1 MPVAA
6 AANWSKSQT
15 ISAET
20 MGPQILV
27 DIVVFVAVIVDGRPK
42 MDCCHGHKFTVA
54 LLFFHFFS
62 PSVSP
67 FFALCQRPQ
76 NSNSHMAR
84 KTQSSS
90 NKRSLWNSIC
100 ICIGCVCVSI
110 LHTGSSVHLM
120 HEFRAILR
128 WSTLSAPQQ
137 SATASHRNVL

>member
-54 LLFFHFFS
+54 LLFFHFFPLLCP
-62 PSVSP
+62 PSLHFVSVHKTATHIWP
-67 FFALCQRPQ
+67 EKHRAHRTSALYG
-76 NSNSHMAR
+76 
-84 KTQSSS
+84 TQYVFV
-90 NKRSLWNSIC
+90 LVV
-100 ICIGCVCVSI
+100 CVCRFYTPEVQSI
-110 LHTGSSVHLM
+110 
-120 HEFRAILR
+120 
-128 WSTLSAPQQ
+128 
-137 SATASHRNVL
+137 